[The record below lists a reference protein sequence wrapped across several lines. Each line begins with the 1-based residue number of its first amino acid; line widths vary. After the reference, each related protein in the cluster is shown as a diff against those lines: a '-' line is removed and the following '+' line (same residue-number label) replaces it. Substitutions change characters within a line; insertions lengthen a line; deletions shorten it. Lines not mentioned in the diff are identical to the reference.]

1 MNASFYIAKRYLFSK
16 KSTNAI
22 NIISGISMLGVF
34 IGSAALIIILSVF
47 NGFESLV
54 LSMYNNYSPDLRIEA
69 AKGKT
74 FNPNQKPFQNIKLNS
89 SIISYTEVLQEKTL
103 LRYDNLQFIGK
114 VKGVGPQFLKNSLLY
129 SSLVEGEFVL
139 QEEDNNYAIIGTTVR
154 YTLGININNQLR
166 KIELYS
172 PIKGNK
178 TGFTPADEFVAEY
191 LQPVGVFQ
199 AQQEDNDLV
208 IIPLEVAR
216 KLLGEPENVTA
227 IEIFIAPGT
236 SVEKIKT
243 AIEKELG
250 KDFFVKDRIQQNAL
264 LYKILNS
271 EKWAVY
277 LILTFV
283 LIIAIFN
290 IIGSLTM
297 LVIDK
302 RKDIAILNSL
312 GAPKKMISNIFLLE
326 GLMIA
331 MIGCF
336 LGLIVGFGFCL
347 LQQQYGLI
355 SMGQANL
362 LIDAYPVEMKAIDFL
377 LVFVTVFCIA
387 FIASYIS
394 SGISIKR
401 FEKLK
406 DDL

>member
-1 MNASFYIAKRYLFSK
+1 MNTSFYIAKRYLFSK

-22 NIISGISMLGVF
+22 NIISGISTLGVF

-74 FNPNQKPFQNIKLNS
+74 FDPNLKSFQQIKSNP
-89 SIISYTEVLQEKTL
+89 SILSYTEVLQEKAL

-114 VKGVGPQFLKNSLLY
+114 VKGVGPAFLKNSLLD
-129 SSLVEGEFVL
+129 SSLVEGEFIL
-139 QEEDNNYAIIGTTVR
+139 QEGSNNYAIIGTTVR
-154 YTLGININNQLR
+154 YTLGVNINNQLR

-172 PIKGNK
+172 PIKGNQA
-178 TGFTPADEFVAEY
+178 GFTPADEFLTEH

-199 AQQEDNDLV
+199 AQQEDNDVV

-216 KLLGEPENVTA
+216 KLLGEPENVTT
-227 IEIFIAPGT
+227 IEIFVAPNAPLD
-236 SVEKIKT
+236 KIKKD
-243 AIEKELG
+243 IEKELG
-250 KDFFVKDRIQQNAL
+250 KDFLVKDRIQQNAL

-336 LGLIVGFGFCL
+336 IGLIVGFGFCW
-347 LQQQYGLI
+347 LQLEYGLI

-362 LIDAYPVEMKAIDFL
+362 LIQAYPVEMKPADFL
-377 LVFVTVFCIA
+377 LVFVTVFGIA
-387 FIASYIS
+387 FVASYIS

>member
-1 MNASFYIAKRYLFSK
+1 
-16 KSTNAI
+16 
-22 NIISGISMLGVF
+22 MLGVF

-54 LSMYNNYSPDLRIEA
+54 LSMYDNYSPDLKIEA
-69 AKGKT
+69 TKGKT
-74 FNPNQKPFQNIKLNS
+74 FNPNQSSFQKIKKDK
-89 SIISYTEVLQEKTL
+89 SIASYTEVLQEKAL

-114 VKGVGPQFLKNSLLY
+114 IKGVDDNFLKNTMLD
-129 SSLVEGEFVL
+129 SSLVEGEFL
-139 QEEDNNYAIIGTTVR
+139 LKDKNNQYAIIGSTVR
-154 YTLGININNQLR
+154 YTLGVNINNPVKKLE
-166 KIELYS
+166 IYS

-178 TGFTPADEFVAEY
+178 TGFTPADEFISEH
-191 LQPVGVFQ
+191 LIPVGVFQ
-199 AQQEDNDLV
+199 AQQEDNNLV
-208 IIPLEVAR
+208 IMPLSVAR
-216 KLLGEPENVTA
+216 TLLGEPQNVSY
-227 IEIFIAPGT
+227 IEIFL
-236 SVEKIKT
+236 EKGVDINK
-243 AIEKELG
+243 IQKSFENQLG
-250 KDFFVKDRIQQNAL
+250 KGFNIKDRIQQNEL

-312 GAPKKMISNIFLLE
+312 GAPKKMIGNIFLLE

-331 MIGCF
+331 MIGCV
-336 LGLIVGFGFCL
+336 LGLFVGFIFSW
-347 LQQQYGLI
+347 LQQEYGLI
-355 SMGQANL
+355 SMGQENL
-362 LIDAYPVEMKAIDFL
+362 LIQAYPVEIKFLDFV
-377 LVFVTVFCIA
+377 LVFATVF
-387 FIASYIS
+387 FISLFASYIS

-406 DDL
+406 EDL

>member
-1 MNASFYIAKRYLFSK
+1 
-16 KSTNAI
+16 
-22 NIISGISMLGVF
+22 MLGVF

-54 LSMYNNYSPDLRIEA
+54 LSMYDNYSPDLKIETV
-69 AKGKT
+69 KGKT
-74 FNPNQKPFQNIKLNS
+74 FNPHQPSFQNIKKDEA
-89 SIISYTEVLQEKTL
+89 IASYTEVLQEKAL

-114 VKGVGPQFLKNSLLY
+114 VKGVDDNFLKNTMLD
-129 SSLVEGEFVL
+129 SSLVEGEFL
-139 QEEDNNYAIIGTTVR
+139 LKESDNNYAIIGSTVR
-154 YTLGININNQLR
+154 YTLGVNINNPL
-166 KIELYS
+166 KKLEIYS

-178 TGFTPADEFVAEY
+178 TGFTPADEFISEHLV
-191 LQPVGVFQ
+191 PVGVFQ
-199 AQQEDNDLV
+199 AQQEDNNLA
-208 IIPLEVAR
+208 IIPLTVAR
-216 KLLGEPENVTA
+216 TLLGEPQNVSY
-227 IEIFIAPGT
+227 IEIFLHKGIDVNKVQK
-236 SVEKIKT
+236 SFENQ
-243 AIEKELG
+243 LG
-250 KDFFVKDRIQQNAL
+250 KNFTIKDRIQQNEL

-336 LGLIVGFGFCL
+336 LGLFVGFVFSW
-347 LQQQYGLI
+347 LQQEYGLI

-362 LIDAYPVEMKAIDFL
+362 LIEAYPVEIKLTDFV
-377 LVFVTVFCIA
+377 LVFATVFCISLL
-387 FIASYIS
+387 ASYIS

-406 DDL
+406 EDL

>member
-1 MNASFYIAKRYLFSK
+1 
-16 KSTNAI
+16 
-22 NIISGISMLGVF
+22 
-34 IGSAALIIILSVF
+34 
-47 NGFESLV
+47 
-54 LSMYNNYSPDLRIEA
+54 
-69 AKGKT
+69 
-74 FNPNQKPFQNIKLNS
+74 
-89 SIISYTEVLQEKTL
+89 
-103 LRYDNLQFIGK
+103 
-114 VKGVGPQFLKNSLLY
+114 FL
-129 SSLVEGEFVL
+129 
-139 QEEDNNYAIIGTTVR
+139 
-154 YTLGININNQLR
+154 
-166 KIELYS
+166 
-172 PIKGNK
+172 
-178 TGFTPADEFVAEY
+178 
-191 LQPVGVFQ
+191 
-199 AQQEDNDLV
+199 
-208 IIPLEVAR
+208 
-216 KLLGEPENVTA
+216 
-227 IEIFIAPGT
+227 
-236 SVEKIKT
+236 
-243 AIEKELG
+243 
-250 KDFFVKDRIQQNAL
+250 VKDRIQQNAL

-312 GAPKKMISNIFLLE
+312 GAPKKMIGNIFLLE

-336 LGLIVGFGFCL
+336 LGLIVGFVFCW
-347 LQQQYGLI
+347 LQLEYGLI

-362 LIDAYPVEMKAIDFL
+362 LIEAYLVEMKAVDFL